1 VIETLDLFT
10 SEECVKINSTI
21 HDLKN
26 SWDRRNEIFPFFTL
40 GVPAYLD
47 ADRFSLQSRYLPKA
61 SKHNVVLSENL
72 GWMYERLAEG
82 LSSHL
87 SASVKFHPTYSF
99 PGFHIYLY
107 NEVFRRDDVA
117 LPHFDLQFQNLVW
130 EERVDFDNSLS
141 ITMAI
146 ALPQSGSG
154 MLYWDLQYT
163 EVDEC
168 NRRRLHELKESRTR
182 KYFGYDPGKLVIHTG
197 NFLHQVG
204 LFQDPNPEDERI
216 TLQGHMAFYHG
227 SWHLY
232 W

>member
-1 VIETLDLFT
+1 VIENLDLFT
-10 SEECVKINSTI
+10 PEECIKINSII
-21 HDLKN
+21 HDLN
-26 SWDRRNEIFPFFTL
+26 NYWDRRNEIFPFFTL

-47 ADRFSLQSRYLPKA
+47 ADRFSLQSRYLPKVL
-61 SKHNVVLSENL
+61 KHNAVLSENL
-72 GWMYERLAEG
+72 GWMYDRLADC
-82 LSSHL
+82 LSNHL
-87 SASVKFHPTYSF
+87 SAPVKFHPTYSL

-107 NEVFRRDDVA
+107 NDIFRRDDVA
-117 LPHFDLQFQNLVW
+117 MAHFDMQFKNLVW

-146 ALPQSGSG
+146 ALPKSGSG
-154 MLYWDLQYT
+154 MLFWDLQYT

-168 NRRRLHELKESRTR
+168 NRRRVYEMKQSKTR
-182 KYFGYDPGKLVIHTG
+182 NYFGYQPGKLVLHPG

-204 LFQDPNPEDERI
+204 LFQDPNREDERI